1 MPSASITSSKARMP
15 AWMQASQEEDDL
27 AMNEDDEFLELERQA
42 AKMAEDDEFRRN
54 DVFNTGF
61 AAPESIGKLR
71 KNIPTSFAGGA
82 SSKGSKKVPAWMS
95 AGNEEEIDIL
105 DNTLQLNDTQL
116 AVAEMSSKG
125 SRQESTPSWRRNING
140 NNGMTSSIEDDDI
153 YSKKSTK
160 SKTNRSNFEK
170 NSNYDQRSNHD
181 QRSNQDSESSKWT
194 HNRSYHLRMNK
205 MKENTPNQ
213 RNWAKPSG
221 DSRDKKTPMRNNRDA
236 VIRAVT
242 DELDETKMLVRKQD
256 NDILDL
262 QEQINKLEDD
272 KIQCVQKFVSDVE
285 I

>member
-125 SRQESTPSWRRNING
+125 SRQESTPKAEHTHRKRNRAAARHWKG
-140 NNGMTSSIEDDDI
+140 CTC
-153 YSKKSTK
+153 
-160 SKTNRSNFEK
+160 RS
-170 NSNYDQRSNHD
+170 
-181 QRSNQDSESSKWT
+181 
-194 HNRSYHLRMNK
+194 HLRQ
-205 MKENTPNQ
+205 Q
-213 RNWAKPSG
+213 R
-221 DSRDKKTPMRNNRDA
+221 
-236 VIRAVT
+236 
-242 DELDETKMLVRKQD
+242 VRRQA
-256 NDILDL
+256 
-262 QEQINKLEDD
+262 
-272 KIQCVQKFVSDVE
+272 
-285 I
+285 